1 MDITGKRVIITG
13 GTSGIGLATAQA
25 LQAKGA
31 RVFITGRRPDVLATA
46 LETLRRG
53 GGWAEGIAADMVTEA
68 GRRATL
74 EAGQQALG
82 GLDILINN
90 AGGVRAG
97 HLEDTSEAEIRTM
110 IEVNLVAPILLTRT
124 ALPALRASGN
134 GVIVNIT
141 SGNALIGTPFYATY
155 GGAKAGL
162 ARFGEALRR
171 ELKGEG
177 VHVLTVY
184 PAATDTPMMES
195 SKAGPDLGVVR
206 EPAAAVADAIV
217 DGINSDAFEVIRGG
231 EPRAKMIATNRENP
245 AAIDERYLG
254 LKGAFAEAV
263 RNHSAL

>member
-1 MDITGKRVIITG
+1 MDIKDKRIIITG

-46 LETLRRG
+46 LDTLRRG
-53 GGWAEGIAADMVTEA
+53 GDWAEGVAADVATEA
-68 GRRATL
+68 GRKATL
-74 EAGQQALG
+74 AAGLQALG
-82 GLDILINN
+82 GLDILVNN

-97 HLEDTSEAEIRTM
+97 RLEDIAEAEIRAM
-110 IEVNLVAPILLTRT
+110 IEVDLVAPILLTQA

-134 GVIVNIT
+134 GLVVNIT
-141 SGNALIGTPFYATY
+141 SGIALIGMPFYATY
-155 GGAKAGL
+155 AAVKAGL

-184 PAATDTPMMES
+184 PGATDTPMMHS
-195 SKAGPDLGVVR
+195 SKAGPEVGFVK

-217 DGINSDAFEVIRGG
+217 DGIRADAFEVIRGG
-231 EPRAKMIATNRENP
+231 ETRAKMIATNRENP
-245 AAIDERYLG
+245 QALDERFLG
-254 LKGAFAEAV
+254 LKAALGEAV
-263 RNHSAL
+263 RGHSAL